1 MAEKYDLH
9 CHSTASDGGL
19 PPAEVVQ
26 RAFNQGVT
34 VLALTDHDTTAGLA
48 EAGQVASQLGLRLIK
63 GIELS
68 ACYQSQ
74 CLHIIGLNIDPGHP
88 ALIQGIA
95 KQHAIRGERAKKI
108 AEKLEKTRV
117 PGAYAA
123 VTQAAGGGEI
133 TRSHFADFL
142 LANGYVSSQQEAFD
156 RYLSKG
162 QPAYVPTVWAELQEV
177 VAWIKQA
184 GGVAV
189 LAHPMRYKLS
199 NKWMS
204 RALAAFK
211 QMGGE
216 GIEVVTGRAGEDEIR
231 LSRLYAEKHQLYASV
246 GSDFHSPGNEYL
258 ELGRLAELPK
268 GLEPVWALF

>member
-1 MAEKYDLH
+1 M
-9 CHSTASDGGL
+9 
-19 PPAEVVQ
+19 
-26 RAFNQGVT
+26 
-34 VLALTDHDTTAGLA
+34 
-48 EAGQVASQLGLRLIK
+48 
-63 GIELS
+63 S